1 MLNPLK
7 SAVWSVIIMT
17 TANKQTKGNNMV
29 HITNLKK
36 QYKTFP
42 VLRGLNMNI
51 EKGDV
56 YGFIGRNGCGKST
69 TMNII
74 CNIIPKDDGE
84 IYIGNGAPVKIGYL
98 PESPMLYGYM
108 NAVEY
113 LEYIAA
119 CCKYEGDISA
129 RVNEVLDIVGLQQA
143 KTRRVKGYSRGM
155 NQRLG
160 IGAAILN
167 KPELLLLDEPTSALD
182 PQGRI
187 EVINIIENLKSIG
200 STIILST
207 HILSDVERV
216 ANKIGIM
223 NNGVIMQEGN
233 LRDIMEES
241 RINSVCVNLFT
252 LNDEIKA
259 KLMAVD
265 FARVEFYEASGMFRF
280 FSDNSEDCSAKL
292 MKYMCDNGIIA
303 EKLSVEKSSLEEI
316 FMKVVGT
323 NAN

>member
-1 MLNPLK
+1 
-7 SAVWSVIIMT
+7 
-17 TANKQTKGNNMV
+17 MV
-29 HITNLKK
+29 KITNLTK
-36 QYKTFP
+36 QYNSFS
-42 VLRGLNMNI
+42 VLRGLDMNI

-74 CNIIPKDDGE
+74 CNIIPKDGGE
-84 IYIGNGAPVKIGYL
+84 IFLGGGNPVKIGYL
-98 PESPMLYGYM
+98 PESPMLFGYM

-119 CCKYEGDISA
+119 CCEYQGDIKK
-129 RVNEVLDIVGLQQA
+129 RVEEVLDIVGLRNA
-143 KTRRVKGYSRGM
+143 KLRRVKGYSRGM

-167 KPELLLLDEPTSALD
+167 NPELLIFDEPTSALD

-223 NNGVIMQEGN
+223 NNGIIVEEGN
-233 LRDIMEES
+233 ICDILKSHGNNSITLSVFNMNEEMKS
-241 RINSVCVNLFT
+241 KIL
-252 LNDEIKA
+252 
-259 KLMAVD
+259 AVD
-265 FARVEFYEASGMFRF
+265 FAECQYNSASNTFRVSNENIEQ
-280 FSDNSEDCSAKL
+280 CSAQL
-292 MKYMCDNGIIA
+292 MRFLIQNDMVI
-303 EKLSVEKSSLEEI
+303 EKFSMENSTLEEI
-316 FMKVVGT
+316 FMKVVGK